1 VPVLPRD
8 HTDCK
13 VCQITL
19 ALLLDLLVRVQGDA
33 LSVHS
38 FPHFKGTSGG
48 VLAAEST
55 KLILVPLKTLLY

>member
-1 VPVLPRD
+1 MLNSLGL
-8 HTDCK
+8 
-13 VCQITL
+13 I
-19 ALLLDLLVRVQGDA
+19 VRVKGVA
-33 LSVHS
+33 LEGHS